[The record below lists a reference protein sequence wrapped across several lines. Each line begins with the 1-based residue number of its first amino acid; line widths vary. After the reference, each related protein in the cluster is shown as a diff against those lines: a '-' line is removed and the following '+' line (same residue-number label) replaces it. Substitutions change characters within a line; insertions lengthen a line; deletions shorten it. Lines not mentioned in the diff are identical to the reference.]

1 MPVPTPRVPVP
12 EPPARLGTAEQVAAG
27 GALWSAYGCTGC
39 HGAHAIGMGSRA
51 LGGGLPDLRYMPGS
65 AHEEW
70 DPVVLEGSRA
80 AAGMPGFAAAG
91 MSADDSRALQA
102 YVVDRAWAAYE
113 GAVAQ

>member
-1 MPVPTPRVPVP
+1 MPR
-12 EPPARLGTAEQVAAG
+12 AA
-27 GALWSAYGCTGC
+27 SAPSSTVRRYS
-39 HGAHAIGMGSRA
+39 M
-51 LGGGLPDLRYMPGS
+51 LRYMPKS
-65 AHEEW
+65 AHEDW

-113 GAVAQ
+113 RPR